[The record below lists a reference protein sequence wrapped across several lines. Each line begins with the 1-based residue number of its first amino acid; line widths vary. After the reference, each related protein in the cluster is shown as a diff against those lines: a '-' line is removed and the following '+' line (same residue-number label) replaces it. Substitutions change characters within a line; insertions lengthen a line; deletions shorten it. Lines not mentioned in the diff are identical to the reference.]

1 MSNSPKRSG
10 LTLGLRG
17 RILALFGVCSL
28 LMVGAASYGFWQ
40 FKVSLRLFD
49 QDVVSSQTNAIDAE
63 AVEINFK
70 KQVQEWKDTLLR
82 GKQPDALDK
91 YWTNFQQRESEVRS
105 GAERL
110 SHSIVDSDAAKLVE
124 QFVAAHVKMSVAY
137 RIGFQ
142 EFKDHNL
149 ESAVGDRAVAG
160 MDRAPS
166 ELLTKAKERLISLAA
181 ARAREARDGADRTT
195 WITMVILGVVT
206 TAALLTFLIVIQS
219 TISIPLTR
227 VVSALSDLASGN
239 MAGQVSGTER
249 RDEIGEVARALQVF
263 KQMMHEAEGMR
274 TQQADAR
281 IRGEVEKKAA
291 MQNMANVVET
301 ETTTA
306 VKAVGDTAED
316 VRRAA
321 EEMSDF
327 ASTVSI
333 DTQSV
338 AAASEQALISAQTV
352 SAAAEE
358 LTASIQEINTQVSR
372 TAEVAKLAV
381 ASGAV
386 ATTTV
391 RSLTDAVSKISDV
404 TKLIGDIASQTNL
417 LALNATIEAAR
428 AGEAGRGF
436 AVVAAEVKSL
446 ASQTARS
453 TEDINRQ
460 VAEIQAVSASAVGA
474 MSDVGLRITEIDEA
488 TAAILSAIEQQA
500 AATQEITRNVTE
512 TASSSREVSSKIQN
526 VSAGAAKVGSQAAT
540 VRQSISEI
548 TTNIVGLQAALVRVV
563 RTSTEDA
570 NRRRF
575 HRHAMNVNAEIFD
588 SSNKRISAEVV
599 DISESGAMIGC
610 SSGMRTG
617 QQGSLRLEGFSAAIP
632 LVVRGQEEKLLHVE
646 FELTDALGASLLQWI
661 NQRIPTQL
669 AKLS

>member
-1 MSNSPKRSG
+1 MSEAYQ
-10 LTLGLRG
+10 RG
-17 RILALFGVCSL
+17 FS
-28 LMVGAASYGFWQ
+28 
-40 FKVSLRLFD
+40 
-49 QDVVSSQTNAIDAE
+49 
-63 AVEINFK
+63 
-70 KQVQEWKDTLLR
+70 
-82 GKQPDALDK
+82 
-91 YWTNFQQRESEVRS
+91 
-105 GAERL
+105 
-110 SHSIVDSDAAKLVE
+110 
-124 QFVAAHVKMSVAY
+124 
-137 RIGFQ
+137 

-149 ESAVGDRAVAG
+149 ESAVGDKAVAG

-166 ELLTKAKERLISLAA
+166 ELLTKAKERLLSLAA

-195 WITMVILGVVT
+195 WITISILGAVT
-206 TAALLTFLIVIQS
+206 AGALVTFFIAVQR
-219 TISIPLTR
+219 TISRPLR
-227 VVSALSDLASGN
+227 SVVSALSDLARGN

-249 RDEIGEVARALQVF
+249 RDEIGEVARTLQVF
-263 KQMMHEAEGMR
+263 KEMMIEAAGLR
-274 TQQADAR
+274 AQQDESKTRSEA
-281 IRGEVEKKAA
+281 EKKAA

-306 VKAVGDTAED
+306 VKAVGDTADD
-316 VRRAA
+316 VRQAA
-321 EEMSDF
+321 EEMSEF
-327 ASTVSI
+327 ATAVSI

-338 AAASEQALISAQTV
+338 AAASEQALVSAQTV
-352 SAAAEE
+352 SSAAEE

-372 TAEVAKLAV
+372 TAEVAKQAV
-381 ASGAV
+381 ASGEI

-391 RSLTDAVSKISDV
+391 RSLTDAISRISDV

-460 VAEIQAVSASAVGA
+460 VAEIQTISASAVGA
-474 MSDVGLRITEIDEA
+474 MADVGLRINEIDEA

-512 TASSSREVSSKIQN
+512 TASSAREVSSKIQN
-526 VSAGAAKVGSQAAT
+526 VSEGAAKVGSQAAN

-570 NRRRF
+570 NRRQF
-575 HRHAMNVNAEIFD
+575 HRYAVKVNAEILD
-588 SSNKRISAEVV
+588 TSNRRIAAEMV
-599 DISESGAMIGC
+599 DISEGGAMIGC

-617 QQGSLRLEGFSAAIP
+617 EKGSLRLEGLSTP
-632 LVVRGQEEKLLHVE
+632 LPFVVRAQQDEVLHVE
-646 FELTDALGASLLQWI
+646 FNLTEALGATLLQWFD
-661 NQRIPTQL
+661 QRISTKL
-669 AKLS
+669 AKVS